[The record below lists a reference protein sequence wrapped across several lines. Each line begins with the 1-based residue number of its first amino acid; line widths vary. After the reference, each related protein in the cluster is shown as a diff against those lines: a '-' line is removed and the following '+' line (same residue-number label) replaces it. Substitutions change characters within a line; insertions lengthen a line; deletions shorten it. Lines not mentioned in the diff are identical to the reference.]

1 MKININFKNLMLA
14 ITSIVV
20 AGLVIIAIYSN
31 RNQFQN
37 PVVLRYKQI
46 SIEHDKDI
54 YNILENYSDI
64 RQKDKFISEVKKIN
78 NINSF
83 DNITKKTIIIP
94 IVN

>member
-1 MKININFKNLMLA
+1 MKININFKNLLLVV
-14 ITSIVV
+14 TSVIVSI
-20 AGLVIIAIYSN
+20 LVIIAIYSN

-46 SIEHDKDI
+46 SIEQDKDI
-54 YNILENYSDI
+54 YAILDNYSDNKK
-64 RQKDKFISEVKKIN
+64 KDKFISEVKKIN